1 MTTRLLLFLA
11 FTATPLL
18 LSAQIGGWNPKLEKK
33 SEETIKIFKEKNDD
47 LEAFFEKAYGY
58 AVFPSIGKGGVGFG
72 GALGSGVVYEQGRPV
87 GKARVTQLTVGF
99 QFGGQ
104 AYREVIFFETHQDLD
119 RFKAS
124 KFELAAQA
132 SAVALDLGASTNIA
146 YENGVAVFTMTKG
159 GLMYEA
165 SIGGQ
170 KFKYKPDIRE
180 AR

>member
-1 MTTRLLLFLA
+1 MKTRLLIFLA
-11 FTATPLL
+11 LTATPLFL
-18 LSAQIGGWNPKLEKK
+18 TAQIGGWNPKLEEK
-33 SEETIKIFKEKNDD
+33 SEQTIKTFKEKNHD

-58 AVFPSIGKGGVGFG
+58 AVFPSIGKGGIGFG
-72 GALGSGVVYEQGRPV
+72 GAMGSGVVYEQGRPV
-87 GKARVTQLTVGF
+87 GKARVTQVTVGF
-99 QFGGQ
+99 QLGGQ
-104 AYREVIFFETHQDLD
+104 AYSEVIFFETRQDLD

-165 SIGGQ
+165 SVGGQ
-170 KFKYKPDIRE
+170 KFKYKPDKGA